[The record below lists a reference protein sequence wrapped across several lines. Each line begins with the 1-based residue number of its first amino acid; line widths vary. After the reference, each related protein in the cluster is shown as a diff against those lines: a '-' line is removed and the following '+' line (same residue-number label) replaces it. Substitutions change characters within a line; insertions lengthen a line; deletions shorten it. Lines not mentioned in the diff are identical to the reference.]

1 MLFYLIISFF
11 FKVYF
16 EKNHI
21 FNYVRYQEQKSWIQ
35 ARMEE
40 LKEVQE
46 TGL

>member
-1 MLFYLIISFF
+1 MWNEHVNFM
-11 FKVYF
+11 
-16 EKNHI
+16 N
-21 FNYVRYQEQKSWIQ
+21 RYQEQKSWIQ